1 MPYLG
6 IFGLEFDKKTI
17 ILFEISTLEF
27 IKLQTFVLG
36 TKNALFWSEY
46 EKINA
51 IFEISTVE
59 FVKIQS
65 FMLKGK
71 K

>member
-17 ILFEISTLEF
+17 ILFEIST
-27 IKLQTFVLG
+27 
-36 TKNALFWSEY
+36 A
-46 EKINA
+46 
-51 IFEISTVE
+51 E